1 MYSIQEIEE
10 ILSILD
16 YHFLH
21 VFSTQ
26 FGVSGLSNEE
36 VGVLTS
42 HGINVAEVGKEL
54 STFDRM
60 FLLGKLSAIL
70 SDEQLRQLPY
80 KDFNKYIRTGQYQP
94 LTKREQYEI
103 DIARK
108 KTYVHLKGIR
118 GKSRGEFETILLDKT
133 GSFRKKYEEAI
144 TDETA
149 KGVAL
154 RRTNKEIISELG
166 HRMDVWNHDW
176 NRIVE
181 TEMNNIFQEGR
192 AVEIAKK
199 HGEDAIVYKD
209 VYAGA
214 CRHCIEKYLTN
225 GYGSKPRTFKLKD
238 LIANGTNIGKKVKEW
253 VATLWSLHP
262 HCRCTLNVVPK
273 GYQWNEAKKTFEIP
287 KDFERK
293 VERKSKIYIHI
304 GDKKFEI

>member
-1 MYSIQEIEE
+1 MFSVSQIDE

-26 FGVSGLSNEE
+26 FGTQGLSNDDIRILENY
-36 VGVLTS
+36 GV
-42 HGINVAEVGKEL
+42 NVAEVGRGL
-54 STFDRM
+54 STFDKM
-60 FLLGKLSAIL
+60 FLLGKLSSIL
-70 SDEQLRQLPY
+70 NEQQIRSVNFD
-80 KDFNKYIRTGQYQP
+80 DFQKYIKQGQYRP
-94 LTKREQYEI
+94 LTKREQYEL

-118 GKSRGEFETILLDKT
+118 SKAKGEFETILLNSE
-133 GSFRKKYEEAI
+133 GSFRKRYEEAI

-154 RRTNKEIISELG
+154 RKTNKEIISELG
-166 HRMDVWNHDW
+166 HRMDNWKHDW

-192 AVEIAKK
+192 AAEIMEK

-209 VYAGA
+209 VYPGA

-225 GYGSKPRTFKLKD
+225 GFGSEPRKFKLKD
-238 LIANGTNIGKKVKEW
+238 LIAKGNNIGKKVKDW

-262 HCRCTLNVVPK
+262 HCRCTINFLPK
-273 GYQWNEAKKTFEIP
+273 GYKWNAEKKTFEIP

-293 VERKSKIYIHI
+293 VERKMKIVIHV
-304 GDKKFEI
+304 GDKIFEV